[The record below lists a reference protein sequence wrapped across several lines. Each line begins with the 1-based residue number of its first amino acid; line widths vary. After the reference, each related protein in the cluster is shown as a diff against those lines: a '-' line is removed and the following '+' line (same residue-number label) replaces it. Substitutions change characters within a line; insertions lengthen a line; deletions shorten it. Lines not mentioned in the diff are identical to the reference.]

1 MVTLCLPWLHHPNQ
15 NPIPVS
21 SSTSKPMLW
30 VFELLL
36 GWMGIRSSSAA
47 ETSTMEVNSSP
58 IDGKAQEA
66 VLDELIE
73 QNWFFENLFN
83 RTREKKVMLR
93 CYSDPS
99 SCPNSSKC
107 PDGGAE
113 PPKGLIRA
121 PSLPPNV
128 GREEGGGV
136 KEKKGRKLIR
146 QASLQAT
153 TTNQVKTKER
163 VIDQAKKGEARRSE
177 SSRHSLLRTPSLP
190 HNVGRTDVIEEEEDD
205 DESEYRMSNLIQQA
219 LPRRNTMKVMTQSGT
234 NGANEMRNRFLMNQK
249 KTRKSLIELEIEEVE
264 GFKELGFNF
273 DGEDLTPGVV
283 NLVPGLKE
291 KKKEHLHQ
299 NNNVRRP
306 YLSEAWFV
314 QSPAP
319 PPIPNC
325 IPKKS
330 ADDVKKQ
337 IKFWARAVASHVR

>member
-1 MVTLCLPWLHHPNQ
+1 
-15 NPIPVS
+15 
-21 SSTSKPMLW
+21 
-30 VFELLL
+30 
-36 GWMGIRSSSAA
+36 
-47 ETSTMEVNSSP
+47 
-58 IDGKAQEA
+58 
-66 VLDELIE
+66 
-73 QNWFFENLFN
+73 
-83 RTREKKVMLR
+83 
-93 CYSDPS
+93 
-99 SCPNSSKC
+99 
-107 PDGGAE
+107 
-113 PPKGLIRA
+113 
-121 PSLPPNV
+121 
-128 GREEGGGV
+128 
-136 KEKKGRKLIR
+136 
-146 QASLQAT
+146 
-153 TTNQVKTKER
+153 
-163 VIDQAKKGEARRSE
+163 
-177 SSRHSLLRTPSLP
+177 
-190 HNVGRTDVIEEEEDD
+190 
-205 DESEYRMSNLIQQA
+205 
-219 LPRRNTMKVMTQSGT
+219 MTQSGT